1 MTLNSLF
8 WADTNANDIHLLPGL
23 VSPRLDHLLW
33 ISDTTGNVRASSPP
47 AGVTVGFT
55 AEFDSAPSGHGVTMS
70 ATTGEITIANPLPAG
85 ARLRS
90 FLVTATGR
98 EVGVAIP
105 VTTRIRVYVHEAID
119 RMWLTPNPLTV
130 RQGARGMRLS
140 VLARFTDGVIAD
152 ITNWSPFDPPDP
164 ADRTFVRAT
173 GSNTPHLTW
182 SSNSGDVGVDTRTGV
197 LDGVTPGGGA
207 TISAARPAPAVPA
220 TATVDV
226 DLPWNTGVPL
236 AHVSGPGFAAM
247 STVRNVLFLPDG
259 FTTAADRIAFER
271 LVRGLVA
278 RLNTRQKTRPFDLLA
293 GRLNYFMAWVASP
306 QPGVTIASELDRTTT
321 TGTQADGR
329 PIELPSVEIG
339 PATPWRLDHLIHEVG
354 LPAPAADLAGSPLAT
369 KVADWQT
376 VYGLHITAGR
386 VSHLYN
392 DWLDRNDRVL
402 VNERDTAFHTQI
414 GVRPKVDG
422 TGSDRSVTL
431 NKRRLGEDDLDDFLS
446 ALTDAGGGALPN
458 VWTRGGKDEDLLV
471 ILARSSRNAGS
482 NAFRRTGRLQALTL
496 MDLRTHRIEMNTPGN
511 GWDVRP
517 DPIPADVH
525 PDTWTTV
532 AHELAHSW
540 TLRDEYGGNTVLNA
554 TRIAELAGRSNAQPR
569 AALLNGAGQLVT
581 TNLKWRWPR
590 IAKAAELTGNPV
602 ALGGGAYRIPV
613 VAGQGRAFAIDDI
626 VRLRTRPLLTAATPS
641 VRLRVTAP
649 APNEVT
655 LQILTGGVI
664 NTATYPAGS
673 VLMVPVRGRTPPPGS
688 SATTWSWSRPASAP
702 ASTPPTIRSTP
713 TRSRVRSPA
722 ARRTPWPAPA
732 RGCGCP
738 CPPRRRTF
746 PAGPRR
752 TRPATRPGS
761 SGSTRTGPRPTARS
775 SGRPGSAS

>member
-1 MTLNSLF
+1 
-8 WADTNANDIHLLPGL
+8 
-23 VSPRLDHLLW
+23 
-33 ISDTTGNVRASSPP
+33 
-47 AGVTVGFT
+47 
-55 AEFDSAPSGHGVTMS
+55 
-70 ATTGEITIANPLPAG
+70 
-85 ARLRS
+85 
-90 FLVTATGR
+90 
-98 EVGVAIP
+98 
-105 VTTRIRVYVHEAID
+105 
-119 RMWLTPNPLTV
+119 
-130 RQGARGMRLS
+130 
-140 VLARFTDGVIAD
+140 
-152 ITNWSPFDPPDP
+152 
-164 ADRTFVRAT
+164 
-173 GSNTPHLTW
+173 
-182 SSNSGDVGVDTRTGV
+182 
-197 LDGVTPGGGA
+197 
-207 TISAARPAPAVPA
+207 
-220 TATVDV
+220 
-226 DLPWNTGVPL
+226 
-236 AHVSGPGFAAM
+236 
-247 STVRNVLFLPDG
+247 VLFLPDG

-321 TGTQADGR
+321 TGTQAEGR

-369 KVADWQT
+369 KVTDWQT

-496 MDLRTHRIEMNTPGN
+496 MDLRTHRIEMNTAGN

-554 TRIAELAGRSNAQPR
+554 TRITELAGRSNAQPR

-673 VLMVPVRGRTPPPGS
+673 VLMVPVRGPDTAPGVLGDDLELVAASVRTRIDTTHNPLNANPLAGEVTSGPTDAVARPCPGVRLPLPTKATNFPGRTAPNPPRYS
-688 SATTWSWSRPASAP
+688 SWIVGIYENGAETNCQVVRP
-702 ASTPPTIRSTP
+702 TGICLM
-713 TRSRVRSPA
+713 TRLLFETSGRTQAYQFCPVCRYAIVDLIDPSQHGAIDADYA
-722 ARRTPWPAPA
+722 ARYPV
-732 RGCGCP
+732 
-738 CPPRRRTF
+738 
-746 PAGPRR
+746 
-752 TRPATRPGS
+752 
-761 SGSTRTGPRPTARS
+761 
-775 SGRPGSAS
+775 